1 MVFYSCN
8 GHNSSSMVIVGLFG
22 TFSHFYYFR
31 YILSAVDCVLEK
43 IRIDFKINCTDEH
56 KIAALEE
63 FSGTVQIYLGID
75 PKICDLQ
82 ITMTTTT
89 SSHTMPTTKPAMTTA
104 VSTDSKTI

>member
-1 MVFYSCN
+1 
-8 GHNSSSMVIVGLFG
+8 MVIVGLFG
-22 TFSHFYYFR
+22 TFSHFYIFR